1 MNTKPLLIDVDAR
14 KRISLGALALH
25 DHYLGEIDDDG
36 VIVLTPAVIQPITRR
51 KRPGPKPGTAK
62 S

>member
-36 VIVLTPAVIQPITRR
+36 VITLVPAVITPMTRR
-51 KRPGPKPGTAK
+51 TRPGPKAGEGK
-62 S
+62 L